1 MIFKSLILYP
11 LYIFKSLQ
19 SKNSYTFSVISFLTW
34 CVFLDQI
41 VETYSLHATHTV
53 TTVGQ
58 YFICVVA
65 YNRALE
71 ASEPVCSDGVTVTT
85 AVPAVQE
92 VTIEGARI
100 TGGLV
105 TDSSRTNYWIVTD
118 NRLRR
123 LIVDPT
129 TDCM

>member
-1 MIFKSLILYP
+1 M
-11 LYIFKSLQ
+11 
-19 SKNSYTFSVISFLTW
+19 
-34 CVFLDQI
+34 
-41 VETYSLHATHTV
+41 A
-53 TTVGQ
+53 GQ

-71 ASEPVCSDGVTVTT
+71 ASELVCSDGVTVTT